1 MVDED
6 NLVGQKYFVSY
17 FSFLI
22 KGGGSPAIKLKTRF
36 SLSFLVIFSP
46 RTKFTVLKK
55 GLG

>member
-22 KGGGSPAIKLKTRF
+22 KGGVSPAIKLKTRF
-36 SLSFLVIFSP
+36 SLFFSD
-46 RTKFTVLKK
+46 FFS
-55 GLG
+55 